1 MVALPIAP
9 TRPFASSTHTIVR
22 TYERRIMYNP
32 FRKKEQTP
40 METAIESTISSY
52 NASVAGDTEEAK
64 KVAENLRLLVETDRI
79 AQNKTT
85 DPTIKAALIS
95 AASSLA
101 GILVIVNYEQ
111 MHALASKALPFIV
124 KPRP

>member
-1 MVALPIAP
+1 
-9 TRPFASSTHTIVR
+9 
-22 TYERRIMYNP
+22 MYNP